1 MNGDEDQKQN
11 QSTEERDAMISA
23 HKSALQIIA
32 AHVHIAGKGLMT
44 YYGVH
49 VIHQLTQA
57 GRTLVAILLNCK
69 SEVMQPLI
77 SPGLDA
83 LRSCVALLRR
93 FSGRYVCGLR
103 SGDLLEEFCRLTQ
116 IPLEPS
122 RQDNTQNDQRPAW
135 IRPVRK
141 KTTSTVTRGSQG
153 GDSPS
158 QHDNSSPE
166 AFSPSDFFAE
176 PPKPSSFQTGPSP
189 SNGMASSVSPTNTHF
204 GSNGADQPASA
215 QSFLD
220 SSGGGLDLNSQLY
233 LSHVEMMAMF
243 GDGSVDVSQM
253 FTPEFVRSQ
262 QAATPVIDM
271 GHVNG
276 GGANPGFAK
285 LSVGSP

>member
-1 MNGDEDQKQN
+1 M
-11 QSTEERDAMISA
+11 
-23 HKSALQIIA
+23 
-32 AHVHIAGKGLMT
+32 
-44 YYGVH
+44 
-49 VIHQLTQA
+49 
-57 GRTLVAILLNCK
+57 
-69 SEVMQPLI
+69 
-77 SPGLDA
+77 
-83 LRSCVALLRR
+83 
-93 FSGRYVCGLR
+93 
-103 SGDLLEEFCRLTQ
+103 
-116 IPLEPS
+116 
-122 RQDNTQNDQRPAW
+122 
-135 IRPVRK
+135 RK

-189 SNGMASSVSPTNTHF
+189 SNGIASSVSPTNAHF
-204 GSNGADQPASA
+204 GSNGTDQSASA

-220 SSGGGLDLNSQLY
+220 PSGGVGLDLNSQLY
-233 LSHVEMMAMF
+233 LSHVDMMAMF
-243 GDGSVDVSQM
+243 GDGGVDVSQM

-285 LSVGSP
+285 LSVASP